1 MPTYPYC
8 IFYNVRM
15 NELDL
20 LCSKSTNK
28 QQKSCKKRQ
37 AVDSMTAALRRVYV
51 MKSSAPKIQR
61 RIVNGVFLLNKPL
74 GLSSNAALQK
84 VRWLYRAQKAG
95 HTGALD
101 PLASGLLPICLG
113 EATKFSHFLL
123 DAVKRYITTIQLGH
137 STTTG
142 DVEGECLLQ
151 HSVPELTEPYIE
163 QILAQFV
170 GELQQ
175 IPPMYSALKKH
186 GRPLYE
192 LARQGIEVAR
202 EARPITIHAIQ
213 LLSYTHNTLTLDI
226 TCSKG
231 TYIRVLGEDIAQA
244 LGTYG
249 HLTHLHRI
257 KTGDFDLIASHS
269 IDYLEGLSEVEREAL
284 LLPVYA
290 PVQHLPRI
298 DIPEGRS
305 AYFSR
310 GMESNID
317 APGQAQVLVFDGERC
332 LGLAEITD
340 KKRLVPKR
348 VLNL

>member
-1 MPTYPYC
+1 
-8 IFYNVRM
+8 
-15 NELDL
+15 
-20 LCSKSTNK
+20 
-28 QQKSCKKRQ
+28 
-37 AVDSMTAALRRVYV
+37 
-51 MKSSAPKIQR
+51 MKASSPKIQR
-61 RIVNGVFLLNKPL
+61 RPVHGVFLLNKPL
-74 GLSSNAALQK
+74 GISSNAALQK

-123 DAVKRYITTIQLGH
+123 DSTKRYQTTIQLGH

-142 DVEGECLLQ
+142 DVEGEVLLEAA
-151 HSVPELTEPYIE
+151 VPALTEE
-163 QILAQFV
+163 NILTVLTQFT
-170 GELQQ
+170 GDIQQ
-175 IPPMYSALKKH
+175 VPPMYSALKKE

-192 LARQGIEVAR
+192 LARKGIEIER
-202 EARPITIHAIQ
+202 DARPISIYALE
-213 LLSYTHNTLTLDI
+213 LLGFTDNSITLDV

-231 TYIRVLGEDIAQA
+231 TYIRVLGEDIAKA
-244 LGTYG
+244 LGSYG
-249 HLTHLHRI
+249 HLTYLHRI
-257 KTGDFDLIASHS
+257 QTGHFDLIPSYTL
-269 IDYLEGLSEVEREAL
+269 DYLESLSEAEREAL

-290 PVQHLPRI
+290 PIEHFPQVQV
-298 DIPEGRS
+298 PEGR
-305 AYFSR
+305 AEYFCC

-317 APGQAQVLVFDGERC
+317 HAAATQVLVFEGEKC

>member
-1 MPTYPYC
+1 MST
-8 IFYNVRM
+8 
-15 NELDL
+15 
-20 LCSKSTNK
+20 KS
-28 QQKSCKKRQ
+28 
-37 AVDSMTAALRRVYV
+37 
-51 MKSSAPKIQR
+51 PKIQR

-74 GLSSNAALQK
+74 GISSNAALQK
-84 VRWLYRAQKAG
+84 VRWLYRALKAG

-123 DAVKRYITTIQLGH
+123 DSVKRYQTIITLGN

-142 DVEGECLLQ
+142 DVEGEVLFEKA
-151 HSVPELTEPYIE
+151 VPELTQEFIE
-163 QILAQFV
+163 QKLLKFMGNI
-170 GELQQ
+170 QQ
-175 IPPMYSALKKH
+175 IPPMYSALKKE

-192 LARQGIEVAR
+192 LARQGIEIER
-202 EARPITIHAIQ
+202 EARPITIYALD
-213 LLSYTHNTLTLDI
+213 LLSFDQKSITLEV

-249 HLTHLHRI
+249 HLTYLHRT
-257 KTGDFDLIASHS
+257 KTGHFDLIPEYT
-269 IDYLEGLSEVEREAL
+269 IEYLESLTEQERADL

-290 PVQHLPRI
+290 PIDHFPKVQA
-298 DIPEGRS
+298 PEGR
-305 AYFSR
+305 AEFFSR

-317 APGQAQVLVFDGERC
+317 HPAEAQVLVFEGEKC

>member
-1 MPTYPYC
+1 M
-8 IFYNVRM
+8 
-15 NELDL
+15 
-20 LCSKSTNK
+20 K
-28 QQKSCKKRQ
+28 
-37 AVDSMTAALRRVYV
+37 
-51 MKSSAPKIQR
+51 KSSPKIQR
-61 RIVNGVFLLNKPL
+61 RHISGVFLLNKPL
-74 GLSSNAALQK
+74 GISSNGALQK

-113 EATKFSHFLL
+113 EATKFSHYLL
-123 DAVKRYITTIQLGH
+123 DSTKRYQTTVKLGN

-142 DVEGECLLQ
+142 DVEGEVFLEKE
-151 HSVPELTEPYIE
+151 VAELTEEKIKE
-163 QILAQFV
+163 ALAKFTGDILQV
-170 GELQQ
+170 
-175 IPPMYSALKKH
+175 PPMYSALKKD

-192 LARQGIEVAR
+192 LARQGIEIER
-202 EARPITIHAIQ
+202 EARPIHIFAIE
-213 LLSYTHNTLTLDI
+213 LLSFTNDSITLDI

-244 LGTYG
+244 LDTYG
-249 HLTHLHRI
+249 HLTYLHRI
-257 KTGDFDLIASHS
+257 QTGQFELIPTYT
-269 IDYLEGLSEVEREAL
+269 IEYLESLTEMEREAL

-290 PVQHLPRI
+290 PI
-298 DIPEGRS
+298 DHFPKIQVPEGR
-305 AYFSR
+305 AEYFSR

-317 APGQAQVLVFDGERC
+317 HAAEEQVVVFDGDKC

>member
-1 MPTYPYC
+1 
-8 IFYNVRM
+8 
-15 NELDL
+15 
-20 LCSKSTNK
+20 
-28 QQKSCKKRQ
+28 
-37 AVDSMTAALRRVYV
+37 
-51 MKSSAPKIQR
+51 MKASSPKIQR
-61 RIVNGVFLLNKPL
+61 RPVHGVFLLNKPL
-74 GLSSNAALQK
+74 GISSNAALQK

-123 DAVKRYITTIQLGH
+123 DSTKRYQTTIQLGH

-142 DVEGECLLQ
+142 DVEGEVLLEAA
-151 HSVPELTEPYIE
+151 VPALTEE
-163 QILAQFV
+163 NILTVLTQFT
-170 GELQQ
+170 GDIQQ
-175 IPPMYSALKKH
+175 VPPMYSALKKE

-192 LARQGIEVAR
+192 LARKGIEIER
-202 EARPITIHAIQ
+202 DARPISIYALE
-213 LLSYTHNTLTLDI
+213 LLGFTDNSITLDV

-231 TYIRVLGEDIAQA
+231 TYIRVLGEDIAKA
-244 LGTYG
+244 LGSYG
-249 HLTHLHRI
+249 HLTYLHRI
-257 KTGDFDLIASHS
+257 QTGHFDLIPSYTL
-269 IDYLEGLSEVEREAL
+269 DYLESLSEAEREAL

-290 PVQHLPRI
+290 PIEHFPQVQV
-298 DIPEGRS
+298 PEGR
-305 AYFSR
+305 AEYFCR

-317 APGQAQVLVFDGERC
+317 HAAAIQVLVFEGEKC

>member
-1 MPTYPYC
+1 
-8 IFYNVRM
+8 
-15 NELDL
+15 
-20 LCSKSTNK
+20 
-28 QQKSCKKRQ
+28 
-37 AVDSMTAALRRVYV
+37 
-51 MKSSAPKIQR
+51 MKASSPKIQR
-61 RIVNGVFLLNKPL
+61 RPVHGVFLLNKPL
-74 GLSSNAALQK
+74 GISSNAALQK

-123 DAVKRYITTIQLGH
+123 DSTKRYQTTIQLGH

-142 DVEGECLLQ
+142 DVEGEVLLEAA
-151 HSVPELTEPYIE
+151 VPALTEENILAV
-163 QILAQFV
+163 LAQFT
-170 GELQQ
+170 GDIQQ
-175 IPPMYSALKKH
+175 VPPMYSALKKE

-192 LARQGIEVAR
+192 LARKGIEIER
-202 EARPITIHAIQ
+202 DARPISIYALE
-213 LLSYTHNTLTLDI
+213 LLGFTDDSITLDV

-231 TYIRVLGEDIAQA
+231 TYIRVLGEDIAKA
-244 LGTYG
+244 LGSYG
-249 HLTHLHRI
+249 HLTYLHRI
-257 KTGDFDLIASHS
+257 QTGHFDLIPSYTL
-269 IDYLEGLSEVEREAL
+269 DYLESLSEAEREAL

-290 PVQHLPRI
+290 PIEHFPQVQVPA
-298 DIPEGRS
+298 GR
-305 AYFSR
+305 AEYFCR

-317 APGQAQVLVFDGERC
+317 HAAATQVLVFEGEKC